1 MAVQRNNAPV
11 VLKYVAIGLL
21 CASVV
26 LVILGVYFYQKEDDF
41 LKQCRLITCKVTGI
55 EEKRLGKAYIEFT
68 EVNGNYKPFK
78 YYEEY
83 DASESELSFKEGET
97 YEIYYYAADISKS
110 EPKNFFINHITS
122 FVLLIIG
129 FSFMLDAPIMFF
141 VVARTKKQQLAKQ
154 QFGIKDEVV
163 SE

>member
-1 MAVQRNNAPV
+1 MSTSPNNAPKL
-11 VLKYVAIGLL
+11 LKFIAIGMLS
-21 CASVV
+21 ASVI
-26 LVILGVYFYQKEDDF
+26 LVILGVYFYQKEDAF
-41 LKQCRLITCKVTGI
+41 LKQCKLITCKVTGI

-83 DASESELSFKEGET
+83 DASEDELSFKEGET
-97 YEIYYYAADISKS
+97 YEIYYYSADISRS
-110 EPKNFFINHITS
+110 EPKDFFINHITS
-122 FVLLIIG
+122 FILLIVG
-129 FSFMLDAPIMFF
+129 FSFMLDAPVMFF

-154 QFGIKDEVV
+154 QYGIKDEVI